1 MEVTPLKKKKEV
13 FVEVGV
19 TAMRDPMTGDFLPA
33 RPLYIKATEEEM
45 HEETGMM
52 YGEEHLLD
60 EVARVFAGK
69 MKKYVDDGGLGG
81 IQKG

>member
-1 MEVTPLKKKKEV
+1 MKKKKEV
-13 FVEVGV
+13 YVEIGV

-45 HEETGMM
+45 HEETGMT
-52 YGEEHLLD
+52 YGEEHLLG

-69 MKKYVDDGGLGG
+69 MKKYVDGGGLRGLA
-81 IQKG
+81 KG